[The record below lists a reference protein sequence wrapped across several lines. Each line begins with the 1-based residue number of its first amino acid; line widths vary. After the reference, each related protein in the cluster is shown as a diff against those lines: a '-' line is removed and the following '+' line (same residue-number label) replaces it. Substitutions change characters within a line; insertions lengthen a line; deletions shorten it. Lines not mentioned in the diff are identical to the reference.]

1 MSHLFATTDLER
13 SYRVNMNVLGLDG
26 RPGVRGLKALLAEWL
41 TFREATVRRRLQHRF
56 DRIAERLH
64 VLDAL
69 LVAYLNVDEVI
80 KIVREAESPKAA
92 LMARF
97 SLTEAQ
103 ANAILELRLRQLARL
118 EQIRIEGEQK
128 ALLAEQ
134 DDLGKTL
141 GSPRRLR
148 TLLGKELAEAAE
160 RYGDDRRSPLVA
172 AEEARAFT
180 EEERLSSE
188 PITVI
193 VSEMGW
199 VRAAK
204 GHELDPRELAYRSG
218 DQFAHM
224 ARGKSNE
231 PLVFFDSTG
240 RAYTLPAHG
249 LPSARSQGEPLT
261 GRLTV
266 PSGASFA
273 GVMMGP
279 PDSTV
284 LMASSAGYGFLC
296 RLGDLV
302 GKQKA
307 GKAVLTLPQ
316 GALVLPP
323 QRVEDPESDLLVA
336 VSSAGRMLVFPV
348 SELPAL
354 ARGKGNKILSIPKA
368 SVVSGEEVLRG
379 VVALPADGVL
389 RVHAGARYLNMKTSD
404 LDAYRGERARRGQRL
419 PRGFQRV
426 DWIERV

>member
-1 MSHLFATTDLER
+1 MI
-13 SYRVNMNVLGLDG
+13 
-26 RPGVRGLKALLAEWL
+26 ALLE
-41 TFREATVRRRLQHRF
+41 
-56 DRIAERLH
+56 
-64 VLDAL
+64 
-69 LVAYLNVDEVI
+69 
-80 KIVREAESPKAA
+80 
-92 LMARF
+92 
-97 SLTEAQ
+97 
-103 ANAILELRLRQLARL
+103 
-118 EQIRIEGEQK
+118 
-128 ALLAEQ
+128 
-134 DDLGKTL
+134 
-141 GSPRRLR
+141 
-148 TLLGKELAEAAE
+148 
-160 RYGDDRRSPLVA
+160 
-172 AEEARAFT
+172 
-180 EEERLSSE
+180 
-188 PITVI
+188 
-193 VSEMGW
+193 
-199 VRAAK
+199 
-204 GHELDPRELAYRSG
+204 
-218 DQFAHM
+218 
-224 ARGKSNE
+224 
-231 PLVFFDSTG
+231 
-240 RAYTLPAHG
+240 
-249 LPSARSQGEPLT
+249 ARSQGGPLT

-296 RLGDLV
+296 RLRDLV

-316 GALVLPP
+316 GALVLSP

-426 DWIERV
+426 DRIERV